1 MSDTNNNENWLF
13 SVRNFLRPS
22 KTIPSTSWRADTTWG
37 LLNGKQ
43 SLQRFLILIFGLTLF
58 GIGEAFLVITSLG
71 NSPWV
76 VLSEGI
82 SLNSNLNIGQATF
95 FVSLMVLFFWIP
107 LKQKPGFGTLA
118 NIVVISASIELGLLI
133 IPDGNNLALKVF
145 YVLFGILL
153 VGIGSALY
161 ITCGLGTGPRDGLM
175 TGLHYRTGGA
185 GRSSSP
191 WNRDGCSDH
200 RCLAWR
206 LVGRGNCP
214 LCPAYWSI
222 CCNLPGCLRAAYL
235 KVTNRVKPLPSVCR
249 TASDNMSKT
258 PC

>member
-175 TGLHYRTGGA
+175 TGLHYRTGV
-185 GRSSSP
+185 R
-191 WNRDGCSDH
+191 
-200 RCLAWR
+200 
-206 LVGRGNCP
+206 VGRVRLGIEMVA
-214 LCPAYWSI
+214 LTTGASLGGSLGVGTALFALLI
-222 CCNLPGCLRAAYL
+222 GQ
-235 KVTNRVKPLPSVCR
+235 SVAISLGVLGR
-249 TASDNMSKT
+249 LTSK
-258 PC
+258 

>member
-95 FVSLMVLFFWIP
+95 FVSLTVLFFWIP

-133 IPDGNNLALKVF
+133 IPEVNNIVLKVF

-175 TGLHYRTGGA
+175 TGLHYRTGV
-185 GRSSSP
+185 R
-191 WNRDGCSDH
+191 
-200 RCLAWR
+200 
-206 LVGRGNCP
+206 VGRVRLGIE
-214 LCPAYWSI
+214 LVALTTGALLGGSLGVGTALFALLI
-222 CCNLPGCLRAAYL
+222 GQ
-235 KVTNRVKPLPSVCR
+235 SVAISLGVLGR
-249 TASDNMSKT
+249 LTSK
-258 PC
+258 

>member
-37 LLNGKQ
+37 LINGNQ
-43 SLQRFLILIFGLTLF
+43 SLQRFLILIFGLFLF
-58 GIGEAFLVITSLG
+58 GIGEALLVITSLG

-82 SLNSNLNIGQATF
+82 SLNSKLNIGQSTF

-133 IPDGNNLALKVF
+133 IPEVNNLVLNVS
-145 YVLFGILL
+145 YVLLGILL

-175 TGLHYRTGGA
+175 TGLHYRTGVRV
-185 GRSSSP
+185 GRV
-191 WNRDGCSDH
+191 
-200 RCLAWR
+200 R
-206 LVGRGNCP
+206 LVIEVVALTTGALLGGS
-214 LCPAYWSI
+214 LGVGTALFALLI
-222 CCNLPGCLRAAYL
+222 GQ
-235 KVTNRVKPLPSVCR
+235 SVAISLGVLAR
-249 TASDNMSKT
+249 LTSK
-258 PC
+258 

>member
-1 MSDTNNNENWLF
+1 VSDTNNNENWLF

-37 LLNGKQ
+37 LIDGNQ

-118 NIVVISASIELGLLI
+118 NMVVIAAAIELGLLI
-133 IPDGNNLALKVF
+133 IPEVNNLALKVF

-175 TGLHYRTGGA
+175 TGLHYRTGV
-185 GRSSSP
+185 R
-191 WNRDGCSDH
+191 
-200 RCLAWR
+200 
-206 LVGRGNCP
+206 VGRVRLGIEVVA
-214 LCPAYWSI
+214 LTTGALLGGSLGVGTALFALLI
-222 CCNLPGCLRAAYL
+222 GQ
-235 KVTNRVKPLPSVCR
+235 SVAISLGVLGR
-249 TASDNMSKT
+249 LTSK
-258 PC
+258 